1 MNIID
6 TIVICLIL
14 LYALNGAYKGF
25 LPSIANLCS
34 FFLSWII
41 SFLCYPLVARG
52 LIKTDLFS
60 SFRMYVEGAEWLP
73 DFEYSRIPVD
83 TLSDQQ
89 LATIVNDSR
98 LPPPFDTAITASVE
112 NKVFAADGAVTLG
125 EYYNMTI
132 YSVIINIIALLIL
145 FVGIRVIL
153 TLVTNAFTYSYKLP
167 QLRHFEYV
175 SGAGVGAIGGFFAMY
190 LIFTV
195 MPVGLVLLRDMDI
208 VTNTVNG
215 SWTSNIFYS
224 ASIILRFISGHV

>member
-6 TIVICLIL
+6 IIVICLIL
-14 LYALNGAYKGF
+14 LYALNGANKGF

-52 LIKTDLFS
+52 LIKTNFFS

-73 DFEYSRIPVD
+73 NFEYSRVD
-83 TLSDQQ
+83 VATLSDQE
-89 LATIVNDSR
+89 LAAIVKDSR

-112 NKVFAADGAVTLG
+112 GKVFEAQGAVTLG
-125 EYYNMTI
+125 EYYNLTI
-132 YSVIINIIALLIL
+132 YSVIVNIIALLIL
-145 FVGIRVIL
+145 FVGVRIIL
-153 TLVTNAFTYSYKLP
+153 TLATNAFTYAYKLP
-167 QLRHFEYV
+167 QLRHFEYL
-175 SGAGVGAIGGFFAMY
+175 SGAGVAAIRGFFAMY
-190 LIFTV
+190 LVFMIV
-195 MPVGLVLLRDMDI
+195 PVGLVLLRNMDL

>member
-14 LYALNGAYKGF
+14 IYALNGFYKGF
-25 LPSIANLCS
+25 LPSLANLVS

-52 LIKTDLFS
+52 LVKTDF
-60 SFRMYVEGAEWLP
+60 FKAFTMYVEGTEWLP
-73 DFEYSRIPVD
+73 DFEYSRIDVN

-89 LATIVNDSR
+89 LATIVKDSR

-112 NKVFAADGAVTLG
+112 GKVFAADGAVTLG
-125 EYYNMTI
+125 EYYNLTI
-132 YSVIINIIALLIL
+132 YSVIVNIIALVIL
-145 FVGIRVIL
+145 FIGVRIIL
-153 TLVTNAFTYSYKLP
+153 TLITNAFTYSYKLP

-175 SGAGVGAIGGFFAMY
+175 SGAAVSAIRGFFAMY
-190 LIFTV
+190 LLFMIV
-195 MPVGLVLLRDMDI
+195 PIGLVLLRNMDL
-208 VTNTVNG
+208 VTDTVNG

-224 ASIILRFISGHV
+224 GSIILRFISGHI